1 MGCGSSLP
9 EAETFLIAQPQ
20 SDGDSHII
28 SNLPRSLLM
37 DDWSSLTSW
46 AVSTGVGNEGAGP
59 AVTLTISNEAG
70 QAVARLHMPPY
81 ASFGIGAHLT
91 DGAGGVVA
99 WLRSPH
105 AERQLPITGP
115 SYCIFATKPQFA
127 GQMPTG
133 PESSYL
139 QATVKAASFGN
150 SCKVTNAAGLTTFL
164 GYGYKAPPPMSF
176 TLKTA
181 SEQGI
186 MLSGKTKEKPKR
198 HAIQLADGAD
208 AALSICI
215 MYATHLIR
223 GEKQRNS

>member
-1 MGCGSSLP
+1 
-9 EAETFLIAQPQ
+9 
-20 SDGDSHII
+20 
-28 SNLPRSLLM
+28 M
-37 DDWSSLTSW
+37 DDWSRLTPW
-46 AVSTGVGNEGAGP
+46 AVSTGVGDKGAGP
-59 AVTLTISNEAG
+59 AVTLTISDEAG
-70 QAVARLHMPPY
+70 QVVARLHMPPY
-81 ASFGIGAHLT
+81 ASFGIGALLT
-91 DGAGGVVA
+91 DGAGRVVA

-115 SYCIFATKPQFA
+115 SYCIFAAKPQLT
-127 GQMPTG
+127 GQTPTG
-133 PESSYL
+133 PESSFL
-139 QATVKAASFGN
+139 WATVKAASFGN
-150 SCKVTNAAGLTTFL
+150 SCKVTNSAGQTTFL
-164 GYGYKAPPPMSF
+164 GYGYMGPPPTSF

-223 GEKQRNS
+223 GEHQRNS